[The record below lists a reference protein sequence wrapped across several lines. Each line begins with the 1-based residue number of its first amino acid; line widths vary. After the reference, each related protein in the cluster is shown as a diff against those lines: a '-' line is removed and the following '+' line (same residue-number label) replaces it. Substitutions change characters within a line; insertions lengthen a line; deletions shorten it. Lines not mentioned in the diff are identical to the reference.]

1 MREQLVIKP
10 PRLAS
15 QPPSLPCPLPANHSA
30 RKEADLEDK
39 IVEGDLN
46 PEDKIGDDDLEDK
59 GVGGKDKRN
68 NVEGELFKI
77 HHLFLFPSLIF
88 RKLFKTF
95 KKSLLPNNFNVE
107 SDDYAKSGACANA
120 DNTK

>member
-1 MREQLVIKP
+1 MREQLVLKP

-15 QPPSLPCPLPANHSA
+15 QPPALPRPLPANHCA
-30 RKEADLEDK
+30 RKEADL
-39 IVEGDLN
+39 VEGDLN
-46 PEDKIGDDDLEDK
+46 PEDKIGDDDLEDN
-59 GVGGKDKRN
+59 GVEGKDKRN

-107 SDDYAKSGACANA
+107 SDGYAKSGACANA

>member
-1 MREQLVIKP
+1 MREQLVLKP

-15 QPPSLPCPLPANHSA
+15 QPPALPRPLPANHCA
-30 RKEADLEDK
+30 RKEADL
-39 IVEGDLN
+39 VEGDLN

-59 GVGGKDKRN
+59 GVDGKDKRN

-95 KKSLLPNNFNVE
+95 RKIV
-107 SDDYAKSGACANA
+107 A
-120 DNTK
+120 TK

>member
-1 MREQLVIKP
+1 MSFSKLDFKG
-10 PRLAS
+10 
-15 QPPSLPCPLPANHSA
+15 
-30 RKEADLEDK
+30 DLDDKIGDRDGNVEDK

-46 PEDKIGDDDLEDK
+46 RGDKIGDDDLEDK
-59 GVGGKDKRN
+59 GVDGKDKKN